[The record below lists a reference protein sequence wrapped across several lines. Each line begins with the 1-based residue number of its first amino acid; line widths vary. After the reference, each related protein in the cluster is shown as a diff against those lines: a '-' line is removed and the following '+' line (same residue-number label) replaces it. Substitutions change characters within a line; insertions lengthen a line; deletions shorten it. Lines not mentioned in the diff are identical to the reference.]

1 MSLTGTLFLLF
12 GVLIVFS
19 VPVSIA
25 LGLASIITIS
35 IFMDVPMMVVI
46 QRVYQGADSFS
57 LMAIPFFILAGNIMS
72 SGGVSKRLVDVAEG
86 FFGRMKGGLALVAT
100 GASVFFGAIS
110 GSAPATTAA
119 IGSIMVPQMEDK
131 GYDKEFA
138 AATVASS
145 GTIGLLIP
153 PSITMILYGVVAN
166 VSIGKLFLGGIIPGI
181 LMAIALGVVEVLIAR
196 KRNYVSNV
204 PINMREILR
213 RVRKAILAL
222 LMPVIILGGIYGG
235 IFTPTE
241 AAVVAVVYGFIIAI
255 FVYRQLDFT
264 GFKKVLLS
272 SAKSSSVI
280 MYLVATASV
289 FSYIL
294 SSEKIPQKIS
304 AVILGISTEPLIVLL
319 LIAVMLLIVGTF
331 LDNAVAMVLLTP
343 VFAPA
348 IAKLG
353 IDPVFFGV
361 FMVLALAIGQITP
374 PVGLCL
380 FVACD
385 VAKVSI
391 EQLSRN
397 VVFPVIALLIVL
409 LIVMLFPFL
418 VTVIPNAVL

>member
-119 IGSIMVPQMEDK
+119 IGSIMVPQMEEK

-181 LMAIALGVVEVLIAR
+181 LMAIALGIVEVIIAR

-204 PINMREILR
+204 PIDMKEILR
-213 RVRKAILAL
+213 RIKKSILAL

-272 SAKSSSVI
+272 SAKSAAVI

-304 AVILGISTEPLIVLL
+304 AVILGISTEPLIALF
-319 LIAVMLLIVGTF
+319 LIAIMLLIVGTF

-385 VAKVSI
+385 MAKVSI
-391 EQLSRN
+391 EQLSKN
-397 VVFPVIALLIVL
+397 VIFPLIALLIVL
-409 LIVMLFPFL
+409 LIVMFFPFL

>member
-12 GVLIVFS
+12 GVLIVSS

-204 PINMREILR
+204 PINMKEILR

>member
-181 LMAIALGVVEVLIAR
+181 LMAIALGIVEVLIAR

-204 PINMREILR
+204 PINMKEILR
-213 RVRKAILAL
+213 RIKKAILAL

-272 SAKSSSVI
+272 SAKSAAVI
-280 MYLVATASV
+280 MYLVATASI

-304 AVILGISTEPLIVLL
+304 AVILGISTEPLIALF
-319 LIAVMLLIVGTF
+319 LIAIMLLIVGTF

-391 EQLSRN
+391 ESLSRN
-397 VVFPVIALLIVL
+397 VVFPLIALLVVL

-418 VTVIPNAVL
+418 VTAIPNAVL

>member
-1 MSLTGTLFLLF
+1 
-12 GVLIVFS
+12 
-19 VPVSIA
+19 
-25 LGLASIITIS
+25 
-35 IFMDVPMMVVI
+35 
-46 QRVYQGADSFS
+46 
-57 LMAIPFFILAGNIMS
+57 
-72 SGGVSKRLVDVAEG
+72 
-86 FFGRMKGGLALVAT
+86 VAT

-181 LMAIALGVVEVLIAR
+181 LMAIALGIVEILIAR

-204 PINMREILR
+204 PINMKEILR
-213 RVRKAILAL
+213 RVKKAVLAL

-272 SAKSSSVI
+272 SAKSAAVI

-304 AVILGISTEPLIVLL
+304 AVILGISTEPLIALF
-319 LIAVMLLIVGTF
+319 LIAIMLLIVGTF

-361 FMVLALAIGQITP
+361 FMVLSLAIGQITP

-391 EQLSRN
+391 ESLSRN
-397 VVFPVIALLIVL
+397 VIFPLIALLIVL

>member
-1 MSLTGTLFLLF
+1 
-12 GVLIVFS
+12 
-19 VPVSIA
+19 
-25 LGLASIITIS
+25 
-35 IFMDVPMMVVI
+35 MMVVI

-204 PINMREILR
+204 PINMKEILAR
-213 RVRKAILAL
+213 IKKAILAL

>member
-204 PINMREILR
+204 PINMKEILAR
-213 RVRKAILAL
+213 IKKAILAL

-385 VAKVSI
+385 VTKVSI

>member
-1 MSLTGTLFLLF
+1 
-12 GVLIVFS
+12 
-19 VPVSIA
+19 
-25 LGLASIITIS
+25 
-35 IFMDVPMMVVI
+35 
-46 QRVYQGADSFS
+46 
-57 LMAIPFFILAGNIMS
+57 
-72 SGGVSKRLVDVAEG
+72 
-86 FFGRMKGGLALVAT
+86 
-100 GASVFFGAIS
+100 
-110 GSAPATTAA
+110 
-119 IGSIMVPQMEDK
+119 MEDK

-204 PINMREILR
+204 PINMKEILAR
-213 RVRKAILAL
+213 IKKAILAL

>member
-204 PINMREILR
+204 PINMKEILAR
-213 RVRKAILAL
+213 IKKAILAL

>member
-181 LMAIALGVVEVLIAR
+181 LMAIALGIVEVIIAR

-204 PINMREILR
+204 PIDMKEILR
-213 RVRKAILAL
+213 RIKKSILAL

-241 AAVVAVVYGFIIAI
+241 AAVVAVVYGFVIAI

-264 GFKKVLLS
+264 DFKKVLLS
-272 SAKSSSVI
+272 SAKSAAVI

-304 AVILGISTEPLIVLL
+304 AVILGISTEPLIALF
-319 LIAVMLLIVGTF
+319 LIAIMLLIVGTF

-391 EQLSRN
+391 EQLSKN
-397 VVFPVIALLIVL
+397 VIFPLIALLIVL
-409 LIVMLFPFL
+409 LIVMFFPFL

>member
-181 LMAIALGVVEVLIAR
+181 LMAIALGIVEVLIAR

-204 PINMREILR
+204 PINMKEILR
-213 RVRKAILAL
+213 RIKKAILAL

-272 SAKSSSVI
+272 SAKSAAVI

-304 AVILGISTEPLIVLL
+304 AVILGISTEPLIALF
-319 LIAVMLLIVGTF
+319 LIAIMLLIVGTF

-391 EQLSRN
+391 ESLSRN
-397 VVFPVIALLIVL
+397 VVFPLIALLVVL

-418 VTVIPNAVL
+418 VTFIPNAVL

>member
-181 LMAIALGVVEVLIAR
+181 LMAIALGIVEVLIAR

-204 PINMREILR
+204 PINMKEILR
-213 RVRKAILAL
+213 RIKKAILAL

-272 SAKSSSVI
+272 SAKSAAVI

-304 AVILGISTEPLIVLL
+304 AVILGISTEPLIALF
-319 LIAVMLLIVGTF
+319 LIAIMLLIVGTF

-391 EQLSRN
+391 ESLSRN
-397 VVFPVIALLIVL
+397 VVFPLIALLVVL

-418 VTVIPNAVL
+418 VTAIPNAVL

>member
-181 LMAIALGVVEVLIAR
+181 LMAIALGIVEILIAR

-204 PINMREILR
+204 PINMKEILR
-213 RVRKAILAL
+213 RVKKAVLAL

-272 SAKSSSVI
+272 SAKSAAVI
-280 MYLVATASV
+280 MYLVATASI

-304 AVILGISTEPLIVLL
+304 AVILGISTEPLIALF
-319 LIAVMLLIVGTF
+319 LIAIMLLIVGTF

-391 EQLSRN
+391 ESLSRN
-397 VVFPVIALLIVL
+397 VVFPLIALLVVL

-418 VTVIPNAVL
+418 VTAIPNAVL

>member
-181 LMAIALGVVEVLIAR
+181 LMAIALGIVEILIAR

-204 PINMREILR
+204 PINMKEILAR
-213 RVRKAILAL
+213 IKKAILAL

>member
-1 MSLTGTLFLLF
+1 
-12 GVLIVFS
+12 
-19 VPVSIA
+19 
-25 LGLASIITIS
+25 
-35 IFMDVPMMVVI
+35 MMVVI

>member
-12 GVLIVFS
+12 GVLIVSS

-204 PINMREILR
+204 PINMREILAR
-213 RVRKAILAL
+213 IKKAILAL